1 MRVVVRR
8 NIMQAESCFNSLAS
22 SDAGAICE
30 GSMAFCP
37 NCEAEYREGITVCPD
52 CDMELVAELTP
63 ENKVHDTSE
72 GEPVPFQ
79 TFKTGAEAEMARQ
92 VLEQNGIRSFV
103 EGGDFAVI
111 PSSFSQ
117 EVVLMVD
124 ERDLPQAV
132 EIYNA
137 YFDPESPA
145 PSDED
150 ATETQ

>member
-1 MRVVVRR
+1 
-8 NIMQAESCFNSLAS
+8 
-22 SDAGAICE
+22 
-30 GSMAFCP
+30 MAFCP

-79 TFKTGAEAEMARQ
+79 SFKTGAEAEMVREM
-92 VLEQNGIRSFV
+92 LDQNGIRSFV
-103 EGGDFAVI
+103 QGGEFAVI
-111 PSSFSQ
+111 PGSFSQ

-124 ERDLPQAV
+124 ERDIERAV

-137 YFDPESPA
+137 YFDSEPPA
-145 PSDED
+145 PSEED
-150 ATETQ
+150 ATEAE